1 MKDEHGSW
9 ISEHKEMDYT
19 VSNLHEFEKNGSWRK
34 TNFPFQRM
42 RKPYLCR
49 NRWLLLFSQTS
60 ICNWGSTHSLA
71 LSNRIN
77 FDFVFNF
84 LKIWLMN
91 NELNVFDI
99 VKQIDK
105 AYPRDFMQRG
115 RVRVL
120 LKRDDGTLCNS
131 SISSSKIRILNY
143 IFFMILLNFILC
155 LCLCECE

>member
-1 MKDEHGSW
+1 
-9 ISEHKEMDYT
+9 
-19 VSNLHEFEKNGSWRK
+19 
-34 TNFPFQRM
+34 
-42 RKPYLCR
+42 
-49 NRWLLLFSQTS
+49 
-60 ICNWGSTHSLA
+60 
-71 LSNRIN
+71 
-77 FDFVFNF
+77 
-84 LKIWLMN
+84 MN

-143 IFFMILLNFILC
+143 IFILFFDDNAQFHIMFM
-155 LCLCECE
+155 